1 MRVTAISMVRNE
13 ADVIEAFVR
22 HHAEIVDELV
32 VVDHRSVDGTDEML
46 RALAEEGLPLRVRS
60 EDSPVQRQN
69 VVMTGLMREAAADGG
84 ADWVLPLDA
93 DEFLVAPQGSVRD
106 RAGRPSRRQTVER
119 RHAALRPDPGR
130 SSGRAERA
138 APAAVPA

>member
-1 MRVTAISMVRNE
+1 MVRNE

-22 HHAEIVDELV
+22 YHAEIVDELV
-32 VVDHRSVDGTDEML
+32 VVDHRSVDGTDETL
-46 RALAEEGLPLRVRS
+46 RALVAEGLPLRVRA

-69 VVMTGLMREAAADGG
+69 VVMTGLMREAAVDGG

-93 DEFLVAPQGSVRD
+93 DEFLVAPAGERAR
-106 RAGRPSRRQTVER
+106 RAGRPSRRQTLER

-130 SSGRAERA
+130 SAGRAERA
-138 APAAVPA
+138 APADVPA

>member
-32 VVDHRSVDGTDEML
+32 VVDHRSVDGTDETL
-46 RALAEEGLPLRVRS
+46 RALVAEGLPLRVRA

-69 VVMTGLMREAAADGG
+69 VVMTDLMRTAAADG

-93 DEFLVAPQGSVRD
+93 DEFLAAPQGSVRG
-106 RAGRPSRRQTVER
+106 AL
-119 RHAALRPDPGR
+119 AA
-130 SSGRAERA
+130 
-138 APAAVPA
+138 